1 MYKCP
6 VCNFSTDD
14 IVAYSEHIAKEA
26 DKEVKAQKD
35 RELKIKEKA
44 EKEIVDGINAINAKI
59 KAYNDKYGKTDRIKE
74 LRFGKEGKIVFRGA
88 RLERPEDA
96 LVDDP
101 LANMS
106 NEDFEKLIK
115 SVFDLTN

>member
-35 RELKIKEKA
+35 KELKIKEKA
-44 EKEIVDGINAINAKI
+44 EQEIVNSIKTINAKI
-59 KAYNDKYGKTDRIKE
+59 RAYNEKYGKTDSIKE
-74 LRFGKEGKIVFRGA
+74 LRFCKEGKVIFRGTG
-88 RLERPEDA
+88 LEKPDCLME
-96 LVDDP
+96 DP
-101 LANMS
+101 LANITD
-106 NEDFEKLIK
+106 EEFEKLIK

>member
-26 DKEVKAQKD
+26 DKEVKAQKEK
-35 RELKIKEKA
+35 ELKVKERA
-44 EKEIVDGINAINAKI
+44 EKEITDGIKAINAKI
-59 KAYNDKYGKTDRIKE
+59 KAYNDKYGKTDNIKE
-74 LRFGKEGKIVFRGA
+74 LVFCKEGKVTFRGM
-88 RLERPEDA
+88 RLDKPDCIVE
-96 LVDDP
+96 DP

-106 NEDFEKLIK
+106 NEEFEKLIK

>member
-35 RELKIKEKA
+35 KELKIKEKA
-44 EKEIVDGINAINAKI
+44 EQEINDGIKAINAKI
-59 KAYNDKYGKTDRIKE
+59 KAYNDKYGKTDNIKE
-74 LRFGKEGKIVFRGA
+74 LYFCKKGKVVFRGG
-88 RLERPEDA
+88 RPDCIVE
-96 LVDDP
+96 DP
-101 LANMS
+101 LGNMS
-106 NEDFEKLIK
+106 SEDFEKLID

>member
-14 IVAYSEHIAKEA
+14 IVAYSEHIASEA

-44 EKEIVDGINAINAKI
+44 EREIAEGINAINAKI

-74 LRFGKEGKIVFRGA
+74 LRFCMEGKVVFRGA
-88 RLERPEDA
+88 RSDCPVE
-96 LVDDP
+96 DP
-101 LANMS
+101 LGNMS

>member
-26 DKEVKAQKD
+26 DKKVKAQKD
-35 RELKIKEKA
+35 KELKAKEAK
-44 EKEIVDGINAINAKI
+44 EKEIVDGIKAINAKI
-59 KAYNDKYGKTDRIKE
+59 KAYNDKYGKTDNIKE
-74 LRFGKEGKIVFRGA
+74 LRFCKEGKVVFRGT
-88 RLERPEDA
+88 RSDCPVVE
-96 LVDDP
+96 DP
-101 LANMS
+101 LADIS
-106 NEDFEKLIK
+106 TAEFEKLIN

>member
-6 VCNFSTDD
+6 VCNFLTDD

-35 RELKIKEKA
+35 KELKIKEKA
-44 EKEIVDGINAINAKI
+44 EQEIKDGIKAINAKI
-59 KAYNDKYGKTDRIKE
+59 KAYNDKYGKTDNIKE
-74 LRFGKEGKIVFRGA
+74 LRFGKEGKVVFRGA
-88 RLERPEDA
+88 GSDCPVVE
-96 LVDDP
+96 DP
-101 LANMS
+101 LADIS
-106 NEDFEKLIK
+106 AEDFEKLIK

>member
-26 DKEVKAQKD
+26 DKEIKAQKNK
-35 RELKIKEKA
+35 ELKIKEKA
-44 EKEIVDGINAINAKI
+44 EQEINDGIKAINAKI
-59 KAYNDKYGKTDRIKE
+59 KAYNDKYGKTDNIKE
-74 LRFGKEGKIVFRGA
+74 LYFCKEGKVVFRGA
-88 RLERPEDA
+88 RSDCPVVE
-96 LVDDP
+96 DP
-101 LANMS
+101 LAS
-106 NEDFEKLIK
+106 ISDEDFEKLVK

>member
-44 EKEIVDGINAINAKI
+44 EQEINDGIKAINAKI
-59 KAYNDKYGKTDRIKE
+59 KAYNDKYGKTDNIKE
-74 LRFGKEGKIVFRGA
+74 LYFCKEGKVVFRGVSPVV
-88 RLERPEDA
+88 E
-96 LVDDP
+96 DP
-101 LANMS
+101 LGNMS
-106 NEDFEKLIK
+106 SEDFEKLIK

>member
-35 RELKIKEKA
+35 KELKIKEKA
-44 EKEIVDGINAINAKI
+44 EQEINDGIKAINAKI
-59 KAYNDKYGKTDRIKE
+59 KAYNDKYGKTDNIKE
-74 LRFGKEGKIVFRGA
+74 LYFRKEGKVVFRGT
-88 RLERPEDA
+88 RSDCPTE
-96 LVDDP
+96 DP
-101 LANMS
+101 LAS
-106 NEDFEKLIK
+106 FTEEDFEKLVK

>member
-35 RELKIKEKA
+35 RELKIQEKA
-44 EKEIVDGINAINAKI
+44 EQEIVSGINTINAKI
-59 KAYNDKYGKTDRIKE
+59 KAYNDKYGKTDNIKE
-74 LRFGKEGKIVFRGA
+74 LRFCKEGKVVFRGT
-88 RLERPEDA
+88 RLEKPDC
-96 LVDDP
+96 LVEDP
-101 LANMS
+101 LASLS

>member
-35 RELKIKEKA
+35 KELKIKEKA
-44 EKEIVDGINAINAKI
+44 EQEINDGIKAINAKI
-59 KAYNDKYGKTDRIKE
+59 KAYNDKYGKTDNIKE
-74 LRFGKEGKIVFRGA
+74 LRFCKEGKVVFRGG
-88 RLERPEDA
+88 RPDCIVED
-96 LVDDP
+96 P
-101 LANMS
+101 FGNMS
-106 NEDFEKLIK
+106 SEDFEKLIK

>member
-14 IVAYSEHIAKEA
+14 IVTYSEHIAKEA

-44 EKEIVDGINAINAKI
+44 EQEIANSIKAINAKI

-74 LRFGKEGKIVFRGA
+74 LRFCKEGKVVFRGA
-88 RLERPEDA
+88 NMENPNCLIE
-96 LVDDP
+96 DP
-101 LANMS
+101 LGSLS

>member
-35 RELKIKEKA
+35 KELKIKEKA
-44 EKEIVDGINAINAKI
+44 EQEINDGIKAINAKI
-59 KAYNDKYGKTDRIKE
+59 KAYNNKYGKTDNIKE
-74 LRFGKEGKIVFRGA
+74 LYFCKEGKVVFRGA
-88 RLERPEDA
+88 NPIVE
-96 LVDDP
+96 DP
-101 LANMS
+101 LGNMS
-106 NEDFEKLIK
+106 SEDFEKLIK

>member
-35 RELKIKEKA
+35 KELKIKEKA
-44 EKEIVDGINAINAKI
+44 EQEIVNGIKTINAKI
-59 KAYNDKYGKTDRIKE
+59 RAYNDKYGKTDNIKE
-74 LRFGKEGKIVFRGA
+74 LRYCKEGKVVFRGGKSDC
-88 RLERPEDA
+88 LIEN
-96 LVDDP
+96 P
-101 LANMS
+101 LANIS
-106 NEDFEKLIK
+106 DEDFEKLVK

>member
-35 RELKIKEKA
+35 KELKIKEKA
-44 EKEIVDGINAINAKI
+44 EEEIVNGIKTINAKI
-59 KAYNDKYGKTDRIKE
+59 RAYNDKYGKTDNIKE
-74 LRFGKEGKIVFRGA
+74 LHYCKEGKVVFRGA
-88 RLERPEDA
+88 KMENPNC
-96 LVDDP
+96 LVEDP
-101 LANMS
+101 LASMS

>member
-44 EKEIVDGINAINAKI
+44 EQEIAEGIKAINAKI

-74 LRFGKEGKIVFRGA
+74 LRLCMEGKIVFRGT
-88 RLERPEDA
+88 RSDCPVE
-96 LVDDP
+96 DP
-101 LANMS
+101 LGNMS

>member
-26 DKEVKAQKD
+26 DKEVKAQKNK
-35 RELKIKEKA
+35 ELKIKEKA
-44 EKEIVDGINAINAKI
+44 EQEINDGIKAINAKI
-59 KAYNDKYGKTDRIKE
+59 KAYNDKYGKTDNIKE
-74 LRFGKEGKIVFRGA
+74 LYFCKKGKVVFRG
-88 RLERPEDA
+88 ERPDCSVEDPFA
-96 LVDDP
+96 SISD
-101 LANMS
+101 
-106 NEDFEKLIK
+106 EDFEKLVK

>member
-26 DKEVKAQKD
+26 DKEVKAQKNK
-35 RELKIKEKA
+35 ELKIKEKA
-44 EKEIVDGINAINAKI
+44 EQEITDGIKAINAKI
-59 KAYNDKYGKTDRIKE
+59 KAYNDKYGKTDNIKE
-74 LRFGKEGKIVFRGA
+74 LRFCKEGKVVFRGA
-88 RLERPEDA
+88 MSGCPIVED
-96 LVDDP
+96 P
-101 LANMS
+101 FTE
-106 NEDFEKLIK
+106 EDFEKLVK